1 MRRLRL
7 SSKDI
12 KKRRDVSKT
21 ESLSLFFDFLDLN
34 YQMVYQLEF
43 GEDVKVMKRVKT
55 SEDINDH
62 LDVLEELIQELR
74 EKF

>member
-1 MRRLRL
+1 LRRLRL

>member
-1 MRRLRL
+1 
-7 SSKDI
+7 
-12 KKRRDVSKT
+12 
-21 ESLSLFFDFLDLN
+21 
-34 YQMVYQLEF
+34 MVYQLEF

-55 SEDINDH
+55 SDDINDH